1 MSPEDDRG
9 TEEDA
14 PRGLA
19 GRVVRGAGMAA
30 GGYAMAQGLNLAFYL
45 VLARLI
51 APEEFGAFAAATVLL
66 GFLGLVTDS
75 GMTSALIHREDRM
88 EEALSTA
95 TVSTLIGG
103 TLLSLAALAVSPAI
117 GFFFDSSKIEAL
129 AAAMSGIVLLRTI
142 VSVPSAILQRS
153 FSFRRRMIVEPA
165 QVVAFGAISVACA
178 AGGMG
183 AWALVAGQYGGAV
196 ADVLLSW
203 LLVSFRPRLR
213 QVSFAMW
220 RELASYGRHI
230 LFATVILRA
239 GETSDTV
246 IVGKVLG
253 EGPLGQFR
261 YAVRLATTPFQ
272 LLLAAAAYVLF
283 PAFARIS
290 GERERFHGAFL
301 RSLRWMSVLGFPSGL
316 ILVPLGVPLAVLL
329 FGDVWRDAGYAAMGM
344 GLFTG
349 ASSLSSVA
357 SEALKA
363 DGRPDRL
370 TRMHTMTAIV
380 TVLAMLALV
389 PLGLSA
395 VAIGLSIGAA
405 VGGTAGMVYVVRLMA
420 VERRDV
426 LREIWPPLVA
436 ALTMAAVMTP
446 VEFLVVKAADRGTG
460 LGLLL
465 LVAEAAAAALVY
477 LAALAVLA
485 PPVARELVGG
495 ARSLRG
501 TLSTALRG
509 APDEEALDEAEA
521 PLPGNT
527 VQ

>member
-1 MSPEDDRG
+1 
-9 TEEDA
+9 
-14 PRGLA
+14 
-19 GRVVRGAGMAA
+19 MAA
-30 GGYAMAQGLNLAFYL
+30 GGYALAQGLNLAFYL

-51 APEEFGAFAAATVLL
+51 APADFGAFAAATVLL
-66 GFLGLVTDS
+66 GFLGLITDS
-75 GMTSALIHREDRM
+75 GITSALIHRKDRM

-95 TVSTLIGG
+95 TVSTFVGG
-103 TLLSLAALAVSPAI
+103 ALLSLAALAVAPVI
-117 GFFFDSSKIEAL
+117 GFFFDSSRIEGL
-129 AAAMSGIVLLRTI
+129 AAAMSGIVLLRTV

-165 QVVAFGAISVACA
+165 QVIAFGAISVTCA
-178 AGGMG
+178 ATGMG

-246 IVGKVLG
+246 IVGKILG

-290 GERERFHGAFL
+290 TERDRFHGAFL
-301 RSLRWMSVLGFPSGL
+301 RSLRWMSVLGFPSGM

-329 FGDVWRDAGYAAMGM
+329 FGPVWRDAGYAAMGM

-370 TRMHTMTAIV
+370 TSMHTATAVV
-380 TVLAMLALV
+380 TVLSMLALV

-395 VAIGLSIGAA
+395 VAIGLSAGAA
-405 VGGTAGMVYVVRLMA
+405 VGGTIGMVYVVRLIA
-420 VERRDV
+420 VSRRDV
-426 LREIWPPLVA
+426 VREIWPPLIA

-446 VEFLVVKAADRGTG
+446 VEFLVVKAADQGIAV
-460 LGLLL
+460 GLLL
-465 LVAEAAAAALVY
+465 VLAEGAAAALVY
-477 LAALAVLA
+477 LVVLGVLA
-485 PPVARELVGG
+485 PPVARELVHG

-501 TLSTALRG
+501 TMAAALRG

-527 VQ
+527 LP